1 MDGADQAISRDEQDA
16 RYVRATASLGPALER
31 LARAYESDPD
41 HQKDLLQDV
50 HFGVWRSFSVFDG
63 RCSEATW
70 VYRIAHNVAA
80 SHVAKQ
86 KRLRTG
92 GMVTLDA
99 LDHLPDPA
107 QPDPE
112 AAAGERRAVA
122 RLMGLV
128 RALAVP
134 DRQVVLLYLEGLD
147 AAAIGEVCGLC
158 SGAVAVKVHRLKA
171 LLSRQFNTGGAHAR

>member
-16 RYVRATASLGPALER
+16 RYMRATASLGPALER

-41 HQKDLLQDV
+41 HQKDLLQDI
-50 HFGVWRSFSVFDG
+50 HFGVWRSFQVFDD

-70 VYRIAHNVAA
+70 VYRVAHNVAA
-80 SHVAKQ
+80 THVARQ
-86 KRLRTG
+86 KRLRAVA
-92 GMVTLDA
+92 MLTLDA
-99 LDHLPDPA
+99 LDQRPDPA

-112 AAAGERRAVA
+112 TATGERRAAA
-122 RLMGLV
+122 RLMSLV

-147 AAAIGEVCGLC
+147 ASAIGEVCGLTP
-158 SGAVAVKVHRLKA
+158 GAVAVKVHRLKA
-171 LLSRQFNTGGAHAR
+171 LLSRQFSPGGAHAR

>member
-1 MDGADQAISRDEQDA
+1 MDGADQVISRDEQDL

-41 HQKDLLQDV
+41 HQKDLLQDI
-50 HFGVWRSFSVFDG
+50 HFGVWRSFAAFDG
-63 RCSEATW
+63 RCSETTW
-70 VYRIAHNVAA
+70 VYRVAHNAA
-80 SHVAKQ
+80 ATHVARQ
-86 KRLRTG
+86 KRLRNG
-92 GMVTLDA
+92 AMVTLDA

-112 AAAGERRAVA
+112 TAAGERRAAA

-147 AAAIGEVCGLC
+147 AAAIGEVCGL
-158 SGAVAVKVHRLKA
+158 SPGAVAVKIHRLKA
-171 LLSRQFNTGGAHAR
+171 ALSRQFSTGGAHAR